1 MSQRQGQVS
10 PEKLREK
17 ARNLDVHNQSLN
29 KYNFRKS
36 WQKTT
41 IDVERLE
48 S

>member
-1 MSQRQGQVS
+1 MSQRQRQVS
-10 PEKLREK
+10 PEKLRK
-17 ARNLDVHNQSLN
+17 KKDLDVHNQSFN